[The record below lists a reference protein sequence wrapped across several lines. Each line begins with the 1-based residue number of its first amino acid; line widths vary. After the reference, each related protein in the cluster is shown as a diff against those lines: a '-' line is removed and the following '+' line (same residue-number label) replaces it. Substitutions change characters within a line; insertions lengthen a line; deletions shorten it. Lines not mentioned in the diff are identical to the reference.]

1 MLAQASSIEALLD
14 VETLHS
20 KHCAQKGTEGKTGRA
35 PAIPS
40 AVLRRRISRTK
51 SHLGWHWPFRPTRM
65 ACRHMF
71 LKGAAFCQRT
81 LPRPESW
88 TVALRHGQLAI
99 CCHLDR
105 HELPAMLFTPYN
117 RSRAGPGVIG
127 AFCRVGKTGKQAIK
141 TSAVPEHSTPNRT
154 HWLIRNAD
162 SQAVANAIGVFRSS
176 NRNSVYSDPELLEL
190 NTFESAPKWGAAWLR
205 CPSLPCNMIHTLVP
219 SAAMDKGTHPALFPG
234 HDSTQTSKKQQHE

>member
-105 HELPAMLFTPYN
+105 HELPCCLLRIIAAEPALVYLGPF
-117 RSRAGPGVIG
+117 AGS
-127 AFCRVGKTGKQAIK
+127 GKPANQLSKQALFR
-141 TSAVPEHSTPNRT
+141 STVLRIAHTGLFATPVRKL
-154 HWLIRNAD
+154 WQMLLEF
-162 SQAVANAIGVFRSS
+162 FRSS

-190 NTFESAPKWGAAWLR
+190 NTFESAHKWGATWLR

-234 HDSTQTSKKQQHE
+234 HDSTRTSKQQQHE